1 MGDAVPQLAERRKR
15 RFADFSEEPVP
26 LDGDKIKIDDILN
39 REIEIIGFRIG
50 RTKYSKN
57 QSGKYVT
64 LQIKLDGKIYVVFT
78 GSDIVISQIE
88 KYAEQIPFLSTI
100 KKINRYYTLS

>member
-1 MGDAVPQLAERRKR
+1 MGDAVPHLADRRKR

-39 REIEIIGFRIG
+39 KEIEIVGFRIG

-64 LQIKLDGKIYVVFT
+64 LQVRLDGQTYVVFT
-78 GSDIVISQIE
+78 GSDIVIAQIE
-88 KYAEQIPFLSTI
+88 KYAEQIPYFTTI
-100 KKINRYYTLS
+100 KKINRYYTLG

>member
-1 MGDAVPQLAERRKR
+1 MPDAVATLADRRKR
-15 RFADFSEEPVP
+15 RFSDFSEEPAP
-26 LDGDKIKIDDILN
+26 LDGEKLKIDDILN
-39 REIEIIGFRIG
+39 QEVEIIAYRIG

-64 LQIKLDGKIYVVFT
+64 LQIKLNGAVYVVFT
-78 GSDIVISQIE
+78 GSDVLIGQIE
-88 KYAEQIPFLSTI
+88 KYAGHIPFLTTI